1 MCGCGCE
8 LGLVLAACR
17 AAEVHRDASPAA
29 LTGVPSQ
36 PQTVF
41 EQLIA
46 AWLASLFDERAM
58 QRSPLGNLS
67 RGSGR

>member
-17 AAEVHRDASPAA
+17 SDAPRASRPRT
-29 LTGVPSQ
+29 LLERFVT
-36 PQTVF
+36 
-41 EQLIA
+41 
-46 AWLASLFDERAM
+46 AWLACL
-58 QRSPLGNLS
+58 LGNPTPQDLS